1 MLRGAYQCLNRAL
14 QTSEASGQQYQTFKQ
29 CINSQLS
36 CFGMFKRPK
45 SFPGVEIIAR
55 GCPMSATIYVL
66 GGMSKHW
73 YAPRSVPL
81 LYLTHT
87 CS

>member
-55 GCPMSATIYVL
+55 GCPVSATKWFTYWGVCRNIGMLL
-66 GGMSKHW
+66 GAYHC
-73 YAPRSVPL
+73 
-81 LYLTHT
+81 